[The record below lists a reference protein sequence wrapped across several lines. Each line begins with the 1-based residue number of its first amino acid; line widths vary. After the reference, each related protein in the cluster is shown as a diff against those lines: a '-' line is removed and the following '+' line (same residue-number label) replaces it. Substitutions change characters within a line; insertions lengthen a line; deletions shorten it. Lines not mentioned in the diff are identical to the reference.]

1 MEVQLT
7 KEEKD
12 IIFRLN
18 QFLGLNLSLKEA
30 KTFSGF
36 KKILLEA
43 WQTNDRTLHN
53 GGFSR
58 KRIASLC
65 SRLSG
70 FNRFTFRRSCS
81 IYAAL
86 ES

>member
-12 IIFRLN
+12 AIFRLN
-18 QFLGLNLSLKEA
+18 QFLGVNLPLKEA
-30 KTFSGF
+30 KTSSGS

-43 WQTNDRTLHN
+43 WRTDDRTLHN

-58 KRIASLC
+58 QRIASLC

-70 FNRFTFRRSCS
+70 FNRFIFRRSCS

-86 ES
+86 GS

>member
-7 KEEKD
+7 REEKD
-12 IIFRLN
+12 TIFRLN

-30 KTFSGF
+30 KTSSGS

-43 WQTNDRTLHN
+43 WKANDRTLHN

-58 KRIASLC
+58 QRIASLC

-70 FNRFTFRRSCS
+70 FNRFIFKRSCS

-86 ES
+86 GA